1 MKTFKNNAKSEIYLV
16 TIQKTV
22 IQWRAFAFVDNSSI
36 CTFYGQLLSHRRLYV
51 CTEADHQIYGC
62 MTRVVARNTC
72 IIFRKDA
79 LDKGE
84 DGE

>member
-1 MKTFKNNAKSEIYLV
+1 MRLW
-16 TIQKTV
+16 TIV
-22 IQWRAFAFVDNSSI
+22 AFVRSTGSFFRTGD
-36 CTFYGQLLSHRRLYV
+36 FMF
-51 CTEADHQIYGC
+51 TEADHQIYGC
-62 MTRVVARNTC
+62 MTRVVTRNTC